1 MNIFGAMY
9 DKTMQWSKHRFAVFW
24 LSFVSF
30 IEAIFFPIPPD
41 VMLIPMSMSKPKSAF
56 RFALYT
62 AVASVVGGIKV
73 IFNNGA
79 TKLLG
84 NRLWRGLKNGAF

>member
-30 IEAIFFPIPPD
+30 IEAIFFPVPPD
-41 VMLIPMSMSKPKSAF
+41 VMLIPMSMSNRKVRFVLRFIQLSLRLSAE
-56 RFALYT
+56 
-62 AVASVVGGIKV
+62 
-73 IFNNGA
+73 
-79 TKLLG
+79 
-84 NRLWRGLKNGAF
+84 